1 MVFIDLSNL
10 ASIYKKDIIKQYNQQ
25 FSNSQNLPIKKM
37 NYKDSYTSIKESGDG
52 KIVITFAEKIGEY
65 VMTFII
71 VFSRPIENGY
81 DLKIYSEHFQA
92 INHQLMVKPGAS
104 LDTIKNVRSHSMA
117 IGQCNAAIKKY
128 NLDVIIMADTAGS
141 AKFISEQGT
150 MEDSAIA
157 STLAADTYGLDIVDT
172 NIQDMKNN
180 TTRFLIMSKDLQQ
193 ERKENLSYLTSC
205 IFEVKS
211 VPSALYKALG
221 GFATNGVN
229 LTKLESFIVDGD
241 FNKAQF
247 YIDLDGHAEDQSV
260 KGALEE
266 LSFYTEKLKVLG
278 VYPKHSY
285 RNN

>member
-1 MVFIDLSNL
+1 MKKIAFQGELGAYSHL
-10 ASIYKKDIIKQYNQQ
+10 ACIEAVPDHNHVACRT
-25 FSNSQNLPIKKM
+25 F
-37 NYKDSYTSIKESGDG
+37 ESAMEHVNASECHLAM
-52 KIVITFAEKIGEY
+52 I
-65 VMTFII
+65 
-71 VFSRPIENGY
+71 PIENSVAGRVADIHYLLGGY
-81 DLKIYSEHFQA
+81 DLKIYSEHFQE

-117 IGQCNAAIKKY
+117 IGQCHAAIKKY

-180 TTRFLIMSKDLQQ
+180 TTRFLIMSKELQQ
-193 ERKENLSYLTSC
+193 ERNENLSYLTSC

>member
-1 MVFIDLSNL
+1 MKKIAFQGELGAYSHLACNEAAPDHNPVACRTFESAMEQVNASDCDL
-10 ASIYKKDIIKQYNQQ
+10 AMI
-25 FSNSQNLPIKKM
+25 
-37 NYKDSYTSIKESGDG
+37 
-52 KIVITFAEKIGEY
+52 
-65 VMTFII
+65 
-71 VFSRPIENGY
+71 PIENSVAGRVADIHYLLGGY
-81 DLKIYSEHFQA
+81 DLKIYSEHFQE
-92 INHQLMVKPGAS
+92 INHQLMAKPGAS
-104 LDTIKNVRSHSMA
+104 LDTVKNVRSHSMA

-128 NLDVIIMADTAGS
+128 NLDAIIMADTAGS
-141 AKFISEQGT
+141 AKFISEYGT
-150 MEDSAIA
+150 TEDSAIA
-157 STLAADTYGLDIVDT
+157 STLAADIYGLDIIDS

-180 TTRFLIMSKDLQQ
+180 TTRFLIMSKELQQ
-193 ERKENLSYLTSC
+193 ERNKNLAYLTSC

>member
-1 MVFIDLSNL
+1 MKKIAFQGELGAYSHL
-10 ASIYKKDIIKQYNQQ
+10 ACIEAAPDHNPVACRT
-25 FSNSQNLPIKKM
+25 F
-37 NYKDSYTSIKESGDG
+37 ESAMEQVNASECHLAM
-52 KIVITFAEKIGEY
+52 I
-65 VMTFII
+65 
-71 VFSRPIENGY
+71 PIENSVAGRVADIHYLLGGY
-81 DLKIYSEHFQA
+81 DLKIYSEHFQE

-117 IGQCNAAIKKY
+117 IGQCHAAIKKY

-150 MEDSAIA
+150 MKDSAIA

-180 TTRFLIMSKDLQQ
+180 TTRFLIMSKELQQ
-193 ERKENLSYLTSC
+193 ERNENLSYLTSC

>member
-1 MVFIDLSNL
+1 MKKIAFQGELGAYSHL
-10 ASIYKKDIIKQYNQQ
+10 ACIEAAPDHNPVACRT
-25 FSNSQNLPIKKM
+25 F
-37 NYKDSYTSIKESGDG
+37 ESAMEQVSASECHLAM
-52 KIVITFAEKIGEY
+52 I
-65 VMTFII
+65 
-71 VFSRPIENGY
+71 PIENSVAGRVADIHYLLGGY
-81 DLKIYSEHFQA
+81 DLKIYSEHFQE

-117 IGQCNAAIKKY
+117 IGQCHAAIKKY

-180 TTRFLIMSKDLQQ
+180 TTRFLIMSKELQQ
-193 ERKENLSYLTSC
+193 ERNDNLSYLTSC

>member
-1 MVFIDLSNL
+1 MKKIAFQGELGAYSHL
-10 ASIYKKDIIKQYNQQ
+10 ACIEAAPDHNPVACRT
-25 FSNSQNLPIKKM
+25 F
-37 NYKDSYTSIKESGDG
+37 ESAMEQVSVSECHLAM
-52 KIVITFAEKIGEY
+52 I
-65 VMTFII
+65 
-71 VFSRPIENGY
+71 PIENSVAGRVADIHYLLGGY
-81 DLKIYSEHFQA
+81 DLKIYSEHFQE

-117 IGQCNAAIKKY
+117 IGQCHAAIKKY

-180 TTRFLIMSKDLQQ
+180 TTRFLIMSKELQQ
-193 ERKENLSYLTSC
+193 ERNENLSYLTSC

>member
-1 MVFIDLSNL
+1 MKKIAFQGELGAYSHL
-10 ASIYKKDIIKQYNQQ
+10 ACIEAVPDHNPVACRT
-25 FSNSQNLPIKKM
+25 F
-37 NYKDSYTSIKESGDG
+37 ESAMEQVNASECHLAM
-52 KIVITFAEKIGEY
+52 I
-65 VMTFII
+65 
-71 VFSRPIENGY
+71 PIENSVAGRVADIHYLLGGY
-81 DLKIYSEHFQA
+81 DLKIYSEHFQE

-117 IGQCNAAIKKY
+117 VGQCHAAIKKY

-180 TTRFLIMSKDLQQ
+180 TTRFLIMSKELQQ
-193 ERKENLSYLTSC
+193 ERNENLSYLTSC

>member
-1 MVFIDLSNL
+1 MKKIAFQGELGAYSHL
-10 ASIYKKDIIKQYNQQ
+10 ACIEAAPDHNPVACRT
-25 FSNSQNLPIKKM
+25 F
-37 NYKDSYTSIKESGDG
+37 ESAMEQVNASECHLAM
-52 KIVITFAEKIGEY
+52 I
-65 VMTFII
+65 
-71 VFSRPIENGY
+71 PIENSVAGRVADIHYLLGGY
-81 DLKIYSEHFQA
+81 DLKIYSEHFQE

-117 IGQCNAAIKKY
+117 IGQCHAAIKKY

-193 ERKENLSYLTSC
+193 ERNEKLSYLTSC

-247 YIDLDGHAEDQSV
+247 YIDLDDHAEDQSV

>member
-1 MVFIDLSNL
+1 MKKIAFQGELGAYSHL
-10 ASIYKKDIIKQYNQQ
+10 ACIEAAPDHNPVACRT
-25 FSNSQNLPIKKM
+25 F
-37 NYKDSYTSIKESGDG
+37 ESAMEQVNASECHLAM
-52 KIVITFAEKIGEY
+52 I
-65 VMTFII
+65 
-71 VFSRPIENGY
+71 PIENSVAGRVADIHYLLGGY
-81 DLKIYSEHFQA
+81 DLKIYSEHFQE

-117 IGQCNAAIKKY
+117 IGQCHAAIKKY

-180 TTRFLIMSKDLQQ
+180 TTRFLIMSKELQQ
-193 ERKENLSYLTSC
+193 ERNENLSYLTSC

-229 LTKLESFIVDGD
+229 LTKLESFIVDGY

>member
-1 MVFIDLSNL
+1 MKKIAFQGELGAYSHL
-10 ASIYKKDIIKQYNQQ
+10 ACIEAAPDHNPVACRT
-25 FSNSQNLPIKKM
+25 F
-37 NYKDSYTSIKESGDG
+37 ESAMEQVNASECHLAM
-52 KIVITFAEKIGEY
+52 I
-65 VMTFII
+65 
-71 VFSRPIENGY
+71 PIENSVAGRVADIHYLLGGY
-81 DLKIYSEHFQA
+81 DLKIYSEHFQE
-92 INHQLMVKPGAS
+92 INHQLMAKPGAS

-117 IGQCNAAIKKY
+117 IGQCHAAIKKY

-157 STLAADTYGLDIVDT
+157 SRLAADTYGLDIVDT

-180 TTRFLIMSKDLQQ
+180 TTRFLIMSKELQQ
-193 ERKENLSYLTSC
+193 ERNENLSYLTSC

>member
-1 MVFIDLSNL
+1 MKKIAFQGELGAYSHL
-10 ASIYKKDIIKQYNQQ
+10 ACIEAAPDHNPVACRT
-25 FSNSQNLPIKKM
+25 F
-37 NYKDSYTSIKESGDG
+37 ESAMEQVNASECHLAM
-52 KIVITFAEKIGEY
+52 I
-65 VMTFII
+65 
-71 VFSRPIENGY
+71 PIENSVAGRVADIHYLLGGY
-81 DLKIYSEHFQA
+81 DLKIYSEHFQE

-117 IGQCNAAIKKY
+117 IGQCHAAIKKY

-180 TTRFLIMSKDLQQ
+180 TTRFLIMSKELQQ
-193 ERKENLSYLTSC
+193 ERNENLSYLTSC

-260 KGALEE
+260 KGALDE

>member
-1 MVFIDLSNL
+1 MKKIAFQGELGAYSHL
-10 ASIYKKDIIKQYNQQ
+10 ACIEAAPDHNPVACRT
-25 FSNSQNLPIKKM
+25 F
-37 NYKDSYTSIKESGDG
+37 ESAMEQVNASECHLAM
-52 KIVITFAEKIGEY
+52 I
-65 VMTFII
+65 
-71 VFSRPIENGY
+71 PIENSVAGRVADIHYLLGGY
-81 DLKIYSEHFQA
+81 DLKIYSEHFQE

-117 IGQCNAAIKKY
+117 IGQCHTAIKKY

>member
-1 MVFIDLSNL
+1 MKKIAFQGELGAYSHL
-10 ASIYKKDIIKQYNQQ
+10 ACIEAAPDHNPVACRT
-25 FSNSQNLPIKKM
+25 F
-37 NYKDSYTSIKESGDG
+37 ESAMEQVNASECHLAM
-52 KIVITFAEKIGEY
+52 I
-65 VMTFII
+65 
-71 VFSRPIENGY
+71 PIENSVAGRVADIHYLLGGY
-81 DLKIYSEHFQA
+81 DLKIYSEHFQE

-180 TTRFLIMSKDLQQ
+180 TTRFLIMSKELQQ
-193 ERKENLSYLTSC
+193 ERNENLSYLTSC

-260 KGALEE
+260 RGALEE

>member
-1 MVFIDLSNL
+1 MKKIAFQGELGAYSHLACIEAAPDHNPVACRTFESAMEQVNASECDL
-10 ASIYKKDIIKQYNQQ
+10 AMI
-25 FSNSQNLPIKKM
+25 
-37 NYKDSYTSIKESGDG
+37 
-52 KIVITFAEKIGEY
+52 
-65 VMTFII
+65 
-71 VFSRPIENGY
+71 PIENSVAGRVADIHYLLGGY
-81 DLKIYSEHFQA
+81 DLKIYSEHFQE

-150 MEDSAIA
+150 TEDSAIA

-180 TTRFLIMSKDLQQ
+180 TTRFLIMSKELQQ
-193 ERKENLSYLTSC
+193 ERNENLSYLTSC

>member
-1 MVFIDLSNL
+1 MKKIAFQGELGAYSHL
-10 ASIYKKDIIKQYNQQ
+10 ACIEAAPDHNPVACRT
-25 FSNSQNLPIKKM
+25 F
-37 NYKDSYTSIKESGDG
+37 ESAMEQVNASECHLAM
-52 KIVITFAEKIGEY
+52 I
-65 VMTFII
+65 
-71 VFSRPIENGY
+71 PIENSVAGRVADIHYLLGGY
-81 DLKIYSEHFQA
+81 DLKIYSEHFQE

-117 IGQCNAAIKKY
+117 IGQCHAAIKKY
-128 NLDVIIMADTAGS
+128 NLSVIIMADTAGS

-180 TTRFLIMSKDLQQ
+180 TTRFLIMSKELQQ
-193 ERKENLSYLTSC
+193 ERNENLSYLTSC

>member
-1 MVFIDLSNL
+1 MKKIAFQGELGAYSHL
-10 ASIYKKDIIKQYNQQ
+10 ACIEAAPDHNPVACRT
-25 FSNSQNLPIKKM
+25 F
-37 NYKDSYTSIKESGDG
+37 ESAMEQVNASECHLAM
-52 KIVITFAEKIGEY
+52 I
-65 VMTFII
+65 
-71 VFSRPIENGY
+71 PIENSVAGRVADIHYLLGGY
-81 DLKIYSEHFQA
+81 DLKIYSEHFQE

-117 IGQCNAAIKKY
+117 IGQCNTAIKKY

-150 MEDSAIA
+150 TEDSAIA

-180 TTRFLIMSKDLQQ
+180 TTRFLIMSKELQQ
-193 ERKENLSYLTSC
+193 ERNENLSYLTSC

>member
-1 MVFIDLSNL
+1 MKKIAFQGELGAYSHL
-10 ASIYKKDIIKQYNQQ
+10 ACIEAAPDHNPVACRT
-25 FSNSQNLPIKKM
+25 F
-37 NYKDSYTSIKESGDG
+37 ESAMEQVNASECHLAM
-52 KIVITFAEKIGEY
+52 I
-65 VMTFII
+65 
-71 VFSRPIENGY
+71 PIENSVAGRVADIHYLLGGY
-81 DLKIYSEHFQA
+81 DLKIYSEHFQE

-141 AKFISEQGT
+141 AKFISEYGT
-150 MEDSAIA
+150 TEDSAIA
-157 STLAADTYGLDIVDT
+157 STLAADIYGLDIIDT

-180 TTRFLIMSKDLQQ
+180 TTRFLIMSKELQQ
-193 ERKENLSYLTSC
+193 ERNKNLSYLTSC

>member
-1 MVFIDLSNL
+1 MKKIAFQGELGAYSHL
-10 ASIYKKDIIKQYNQQ
+10 ACIEAAPDHNPVACRT
-25 FSNSQNLPIKKM
+25 F
-37 NYKDSYTSIKESGDG
+37 ESAMEQVNASECHLAM
-52 KIVITFAEKIGEY
+52 I
-65 VMTFII
+65 
-71 VFSRPIENGY
+71 PIENSVAGRVADIHYLLGGY
-81 DLKIYSEHFQA
+81 DLKIYSEHFQE

-150 MEDSAIA
+150 TEDSAIA

-180 TTRFLIMSKDLQQ
+180 TTRFLIMSKELQQ
-193 ERKENLSYLTSC
+193 ERNENLSYLTSC

>member
-1 MVFIDLSNL
+1 MKKIAFQGELGAYSHL
-10 ASIYKKDIIKQYNQQ
+10 ACIEAAPDHNPVACRTFESAMEQVN
-25 FSNSQNLPIKKM
+25 
-37 NYKDSYTSIKESGDG
+37 TSECHLAMI
-52 KIVITFAEKIGEY
+52 
-65 VMTFII
+65 
-71 VFSRPIENGY
+71 PIENSVAGRVADIHYLLGGY
-81 DLKIYSEHFQA
+81 DLKIYSEHFQE

-117 IGQCNAAIKKY
+117 IGQCHAAIKKY

-180 TTRFLIMSKDLQQ
+180 TTRFLIMSKELQQ
-193 ERKENLSYLTSC
+193 ERNENLSYLTSC

>member
-1 MVFIDLSNL
+1 MKKIAFQGELGAYSHL
-10 ASIYKKDIIKQYNQQ
+10 ACIEAAPDHNPVACRT
-25 FSNSQNLPIKKM
+25 F
-37 NYKDSYTSIKESGDG
+37 ESAMEQVSASECHLAM
-52 KIVITFAEKIGEY
+52 I
-65 VMTFII
+65 
-71 VFSRPIENGY
+71 PIENSVAGRVADIHYLLGGY
-81 DLKIYSEHFQA
+81 DLKIYSEHFQE

-117 IGQCNAAIKKY
+117 IGQCHAAIKKY

-141 AKFISEQGT
+141 AKFISEQGI

-180 TTRFLIMSKDLQQ
+180 TTRFLIMSKELQQ
-193 ERKENLSYLTSC
+193 ERNENLSYLTSC

>member
-1 MVFIDLSNL
+1 MKKIAFQGELGAYSHL
-10 ASIYKKDIIKQYNQQ
+10 ACIEAAPDHNPVACRT
-25 FSNSQNLPIKKM
+25 F
-37 NYKDSYTSIKESGDG
+37 ESAMEQVNASECHLAM
-52 KIVITFAEKIGEY
+52 I
-65 VMTFII
+65 
-71 VFSRPIENGY
+71 PIENSVAGRVADIHYLLGGY
-81 DLKIYSEHFQA
+81 DLKIYSEHFQE

-117 IGQCNAAIKKY
+117 IGQCHAAIKKY

-150 MEDSAIA
+150 IEDSAIA

-180 TTRFLIMSKDLQQ
+180 TTRFLIMSKELQQ
-193 ERKENLSYLTSC
+193 ERNENLSYLTSC

-211 VPSALYKALG
+211 VPSALYKALW

>member
-1 MVFIDLSNL
+1 MKKIAFQGELGAYSHL
-10 ASIYKKDIIKQYNQQ
+10 ACIEAAPDHNPVACRT
-25 FSNSQNLPIKKM
+25 F
-37 NYKDSYTSIKESGDG
+37 ESAMELVNASECHLAM
-52 KIVITFAEKIGEY
+52 I
-65 VMTFII
+65 
-71 VFSRPIENGY
+71 PIENSVAGRVADIHYLLGGY
-81 DLKIYSEHFQA
+81 DLKIYSEHFQE

-117 IGQCNAAIKKY
+117 IGQCHAAIKKY

-180 TTRFLIMSKDLQQ
+180 TTRFLIMSKELQQ
-193 ERKENLSYLTSC
+193 ERNENLSYLTSC

-229 LTKLESFIVDGD
+229 LTKLESFIVGGD

>member
-1 MVFIDLSNL
+1 MKKIAFQGELGAYSHL
-10 ASIYKKDIIKQYNQQ
+10 ACIEAAPDHNPVACRT
-25 FSNSQNLPIKKM
+25 F
-37 NYKDSYTSIKESGDG
+37 ESAMEQVSASECHLAM
-52 KIVITFAEKIGEY
+52 I
-65 VMTFII
+65 
-71 VFSRPIENGY
+71 PIENSVAGRVADIHYLLGGY
-81 DLKIYSEHFQA
+81 DLKIYSEHFQE

-117 IGQCNAAIKKY
+117 IGQCHAAIKKY

-193 ERKENLSYLTSC
+193 ERNEKLSYLTSC

>member
-1 MVFIDLSNL
+1 MKKIAFQGELGAYSHL
-10 ASIYKKDIIKQYNQQ
+10 ACIEAAPDHNPVACRT
-25 FSNSQNLPIKKM
+25 F
-37 NYKDSYTSIKESGDG
+37 ESAMEQVNASECHLAM
-52 KIVITFAEKIGEY
+52 I
-65 VMTFII
+65 
-71 VFSRPIENGY
+71 PIENSVAGRVADIHYLLGGY
-81 DLKIYSEHFQA
+81 DLKIYSEHFQE
-92 INHQLMVKPGAS
+92 INHQLMVIPGAS

-117 IGQCNAAIKKY
+117 IGQCHAAIKKY

-180 TTRFLIMSKDLQQ
+180 TTRFLIMSKELQQ
-193 ERKENLSYLTSC
+193 ERNENLSYLTSC

-260 KGALEE
+260 KGALDE

>member
-1 MVFIDLSNL
+1 MKKIAFQGELGAYSHL
-10 ASIYKKDIIKQYNQQ
+10 ACIKAAPDHNPVACRT
-25 FSNSQNLPIKKM
+25 F
-37 NYKDSYTSIKESGDG
+37 ESAMEQVNASECHLAM
-52 KIVITFAEKIGEY
+52 I
-65 VMTFII
+65 
-71 VFSRPIENGY
+71 PIENSVAGRVADIHYLLGGY
-81 DLKIYSEHFQA
+81 DLKIYSEHFQE

-117 IGQCNAAIKKY
+117 IGQCHAAIKKY

-150 MEDSAIA
+150 IEDSAIA

-180 TTRFLIMSKDLQQ
+180 TTRFLIMSKELQQ
-193 ERKENLSYLTSC
+193 ERNENLSYLTSC

>member
-1 MVFIDLSNL
+1 MKKIAFQGELGAYSHL
-10 ASIYKKDIIKQYNQQ
+10 ACIEAAPDHNPVACRT
-25 FSNSQNLPIKKM
+25 F
-37 NYKDSYTSIKESGDG
+37 ESAMEQVNALECHLAM
-52 KIVITFAEKIGEY
+52 I
-65 VMTFII
+65 
-71 VFSRPIENGY
+71 PIENSVAGRVADIHYLLGGY
-81 DLKIYSEHFQA
+81 DLKIYSEHFQE

-117 IGQCNAAIKKY
+117 IGQCHAAIKKY

-180 TTRFLIMSKDLQQ
+180 TTRFLIMSKELQQ
-193 ERKENLSYLTSC
+193 ERNENLSYLTSC

>member
-1 MVFIDLSNL
+1 MKKIAFQGELGAYSHLACIEAVPDHNPVACRTFESAMEQVNASECDL
-10 ASIYKKDIIKQYNQQ
+10 AMI
-25 FSNSQNLPIKKM
+25 
-37 NYKDSYTSIKESGDG
+37 
-52 KIVITFAEKIGEY
+52 
-65 VMTFII
+65 
-71 VFSRPIENGY
+71 PIENSVAGRVADIHYLLGGY
-81 DLKIYSEHFQA
+81 DLKIYSEHFQE

-117 IGQCNAAIKKY
+117 IGQCHAAIKKY
-128 NLDVIIMADTAGS
+128 KLDVIIMADTAGS
-141 AKFISEQGT
+141 AKFIREQGT

-180 TTRFLIMSKDLQQ
+180 TTRFLIMSKELQQ
-193 ERKENLSYLTSC
+193 ERNENLSYLTSC

>member
-1 MVFIDLSNL
+1 MKKIAFQGELGAYSHL
-10 ASIYKKDIIKQYNQQ
+10 ACIEAAPDHNPVACRT
-25 FSNSQNLPIKKM
+25 F
-37 NYKDSYTSIKESGDG
+37 ESAMEQVNASECHLAM
-52 KIVITFAEKIGEY
+52 I
-65 VMTFII
+65 
-71 VFSRPIENGY
+71 PIENSVAGRVADIHYLLGGY
-81 DLKIYSEHFQA
+81 DLKIYSEHFQE

-117 IGQCNAAIKKY
+117 IGQCHAAIKKY

-150 MEDSAIA
+150 MEDSVIA
-157 STLAADTYGLDIVDT
+157 SKLAADTYGLDIVDT

-180 TTRFLIMSKDLQQ
+180 TTRFLIMSKELQQ
-193 ERKENLSYLTSC
+193 ERNENLSYLTSC

>member
-1 MVFIDLSNL
+1 MKKIAFQGELGAYSHL
-10 ASIYKKDIIKQYNQQ
+10 ACIEAAPDHNPVACRT
-25 FSNSQNLPIKKM
+25 F
-37 NYKDSYTSIKESGDG
+37 ESAMEQVSASECHLAM
-52 KIVITFAEKIGEY
+52 I
-65 VMTFII
+65 
-71 VFSRPIENGY
+71 PIENSVAGRVADIHYLLGGY
-81 DLKIYSEHFQA
+81 DLKIYSEHFQE

-117 IGQCNAAIKKY
+117 IGQCHAAIKKY

-150 MEDSAIA
+150 IEDSAIA

-193 ERKENLSYLTSC
+193 ERNENLSYLTSC

>member
-1 MVFIDLSNL
+1 MKKIAFQGELGAYSHL
-10 ASIYKKDIIKQYNQQ
+10 ACIEAAPDHNPVACRT
-25 FSNSQNLPIKKM
+25 F
-37 NYKDSYTSIKESGDG
+37 ESAMEQVNASECHLAM
-52 KIVITFAEKIGEY
+52 I
-65 VMTFII
+65 
-71 VFSRPIENGY
+71 PIENSVAGRVADIHYLLGGY
-81 DLKIYSEHFQA
+81 DLKIYSEHFQE

-117 IGQCNAAIKKY
+117 IGQCHAAIKKY
-128 NLDVIIMADTAGS
+128 NLDVIIMADNAGS

-180 TTRFLIMSKDLQQ
+180 TTRFLIMSKELQQ
-193 ERKENLSYLTSC
+193 ERNENLSYLTSC

>member
-1 MVFIDLSNL
+1 MKKIAFQGELGAYSHL
-10 ASIYKKDIIKQYNQQ
+10 ACIEAAPDHNPVACRT
-25 FSNSQNLPIKKM
+25 F
-37 NYKDSYTSIKESGDG
+37 ESAMEQVNASECHLAM
-52 KIVITFAEKIGEY
+52 I
-65 VMTFII
+65 
-71 VFSRPIENGY
+71 PIENSVAGRVADIHYLLGGY
-81 DLKIYSEHFQA
+81 DLKIYSEHFQE

-117 IGQCNAAIKKY
+117 IGQCHDAIKKY

-180 TTRFLIMSKDLQQ
+180 TTRFLIMSKELQQ
-193 ERKENLSYLTSC
+193 ERNENLSYLTSC

>member
-1 MVFIDLSNL
+1 MKKIAFQGELGAYSHL
-10 ASIYKKDIIKQYNQQ
+10 ACIEAAPDHNPVACRT
-25 FSNSQNLPIKKM
+25 F
-37 NYKDSYTSIKESGDG
+37 ESAMEQVNASECHLAM
-52 KIVITFAEKIGEY
+52 I
-65 VMTFII
+65 
-71 VFSRPIENGY
+71 PIENSVAGRVADIHYLLGGY
-81 DLKIYSEHFQA
+81 DLKIYSEHFQE

-193 ERKENLSYLTSC
+193 ERNEKLSYLTSC

>member
-1 MVFIDLSNL
+1 MKKIAFQGELGAYSHL
-10 ASIYKKDIIKQYNQQ
+10 ACIEAAPDHNPVSCRT
-25 FSNSQNLPIKKM
+25 F
-37 NYKDSYTSIKESGDG
+37 ESAMEQVNASECHLAM
-52 KIVITFAEKIGEY
+52 I
-65 VMTFII
+65 
-71 VFSRPIENGY
+71 PIENSVAGRVADIHYLLGGY
-81 DLKIYSEHFQA
+81 DLKIYSEHFQE

-117 IGQCNAAIKKY
+117 IGQCHAAIKKY

-180 TTRFLIMSKDLQQ
+180 TTRFLIMSKELQQ
-193 ERKENLSYLTSC
+193 ERNENLSYLTSC

>member
-1 MVFIDLSNL
+1 MKKIAFQGELGAYSHL
-10 ASIYKKDIIKQYNQQ
+10 ACIEAVPDHNPVACRT
-25 FSNSQNLPIKKM
+25 F
-37 NYKDSYTSIKESGDG
+37 ESAMEQVNASECHLAM
-52 KIVITFAEKIGEY
+52 I
-65 VMTFII
+65 
-71 VFSRPIENGY
+71 PIENSVAGRVADIHYLLGGY
-81 DLKIYSEHFQA
+81 DLKIYSEHFQE

-117 IGQCNAAIKKY
+117 IGQCHAAIKKY

-150 MEDSAIA
+150 IEDSAIA

-180 TTRFLIMSKDLQQ
+180 TTRFLIMSKELQQ
-193 ERKENLSYLTSC
+193 ERNENLSYLTSC

>member
-1 MVFIDLSNL
+1 MKKIAFQGELGAYSHLACIEAAPDHNPVACRTFESAMEQVNALECDL
-10 ASIYKKDIIKQYNQQ
+10 AMI
-25 FSNSQNLPIKKM
+25 
-37 NYKDSYTSIKESGDG
+37 
-52 KIVITFAEKIGEY
+52 
-65 VMTFII
+65 
-71 VFSRPIENGY
+71 PIENSVAGRVADIHYLLGGY
-81 DLKIYSEHFQA
+81 DLKIYSEHFQE

-117 IGQCNAAIKKY
+117 IGQCHAAIKKY

-150 MEDSAIA
+150 AEDSAIA
-157 STLAADTYGLDIVDT
+157 SKLAADTYKLDIVDT

-180 TTRFLIMSKDLQQ
+180 TTRFLIMSKELQQ
-193 ERKENLSYLTSC
+193 ERNENLSYLTSC

>member
-1 MVFIDLSNL
+1 MKKIAFQGELGAYSHL
-10 ASIYKKDIIKQYNQQ
+10 ACIEAAPDHNPVACRT
-25 FSNSQNLPIKKM
+25 F
-37 NYKDSYTSIKESGDG
+37 ESAMEQVNASECHLAM
-52 KIVITFAEKIGEY
+52 I
-65 VMTFII
+65 
-71 VFSRPIENGY
+71 PIENSVAGRVADIHYLLGGY
-81 DLKIYSEHFQA
+81 DLKIYSEHFQE

-150 MEDSAIA
+150 IEDSAIA

-193 ERKENLSYLTSC
+193 ERNENLSYLTSC

-247 YIDLDGHAEDQSV
+247 YIDLDGHAEDESV

>member
-1 MVFIDLSNL
+1 MKKIAFQGELGAYSHL
-10 ASIYKKDIIKQYNQQ
+10 ACIEAAPDHNPVACRT
-25 FSNSQNLPIKKM
+25 F
-37 NYKDSYTSIKESGDG
+37 ESAMEQVNASECHLAM
-52 KIVITFAEKIGEY
+52 I
-65 VMTFII
+65 
-71 VFSRPIENGY
+71 PIENSVAGRVADIHYLLGGY
-81 DLKIYSEHFQA
+81 DLKIYSEHFQE

-117 IGQCNAAIKKY
+117 IGQCHAAIKKY

-180 TTRFLIMSKDLQQ
+180 TTRFLIMSKEHQQ
-193 ERKENLSYLTSC
+193 ERNENLSYLTSC

>member
-1 MVFIDLSNL
+1 MKKIAFQGELGAYSHL
-10 ASIYKKDIIKQYNQQ
+10 ACIEAAPDHNPVACRT
-25 FSNSQNLPIKKM
+25 F
-37 NYKDSYTSIKESGDG
+37 ESAMEQVNASECHLAM
-52 KIVITFAEKIGEY
+52 I
-65 VMTFII
+65 
-71 VFSRPIENGY
+71 PIENSVAGRVADIHYLLGGY
-81 DLKIYSEHFQA
+81 DLKIYSEHFQE

-150 MEDSAIA
+150 IEDSAIA

>member
-1 MVFIDLSNL
+1 MKKIAFQGELGAYSHLACIEAAPDHNPVACRTFESAMEQVNASDCDL
-10 ASIYKKDIIKQYNQQ
+10 AMI
-25 FSNSQNLPIKKM
+25 
-37 NYKDSYTSIKESGDG
+37 
-52 KIVITFAEKIGEY
+52 
-65 VMTFII
+65 
-71 VFSRPIENGY
+71 PIENSVAGRVADIHYLLGGY
-81 DLKIYSEHFQA
+81 DLKIYSEHFQE

-117 IGQCNAAIKKY
+117 IGQCHAAIKKY

-172 NIQDMKNN
+172 NIQDMKSN
-180 TTRFLIMSKDLQQ
+180 TTRFLIMSKELQQ
-193 ERKENLSYLTSC
+193 ERNENLSYLTSC